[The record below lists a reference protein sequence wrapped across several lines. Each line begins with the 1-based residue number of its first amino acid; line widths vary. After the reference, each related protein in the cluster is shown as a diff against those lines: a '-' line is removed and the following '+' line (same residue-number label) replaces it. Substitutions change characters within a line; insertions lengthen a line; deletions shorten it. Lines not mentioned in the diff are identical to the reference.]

1 MSLPDNMPA
10 QTRSK
15 DRAAYAALSK
25 KNHGPDW
32 AKIDA
37 AAEAARKK
45 KYGSQRRSGY
55 RFHNVGEEVYP
66 GTGTHEDGKD
76 TRKRKGGKNGY
87 TVSKRR
93 STYRHGN
100 ANRSRRNKVPGKH

>member
-25 KNHGPDW
+25 KNPEKPKFDW

-45 KYGSQRRSGY
+45 KQIRGGF
-55 RFHNVGEEVYP
+55 RFRNVGEDLYP
-66 GTGTHEDGKD
+66 GTGTHEDTRSRKSRGGHRSRNK
-76 TRKRKGGKNGY
+76 TRKLRRKL
-87 TVSKRR
+87 
-93 STYRHGN
+93 
-100 ANRSRRNKVPGKH
+100 

>member
-1 MSLPDNMPA
+1 MPA

-15 DRAAYAALSK
+15 DRAAYAVLSK
-25 KNHGPDW
+25 KNPEKPKFDW

-45 KYGSQRRSGY
+45 KSGSQRRSGY

-93 STYRHGN
+93 SKYRHGN

>member
-1 MSLPDNMPA
+1 MPA

-45 KYGSQRRSGY
+45 KQIRSGF
-55 RFHNVGEEVYP
+55 RFRNVGEELYP
-66 GTGTHEDGKD
+66 GTGTHED
-76 TRKRKGGKNGY
+76 T
-87 TVSKRR
+87 
-93 STYRHGN
+93 
-100 ANRSRRNKVPGKH
+100 RSRRSGHRARNKTRKLRRKL